1 VQGRV
6 RDLRQHDVVLREV
19 IDMRTYRRPLADP
32 DVDLERPVEVQESA
46 WRFSPAQ
53 IAHALI
59 GVLLLVLGVIAVARG
74 DLSGDLNDPT
84 FDLLGIQHNALI
96 GIGEIIAGAIL
107 IVSAVSAAGR
117 FLGVLV
123 GIGLVVVGALV
134 VGDDD
139 TMQDLAT
146 EEALGWAAIVLGGLA
161 ILFGL
166 IPGRRVSRQRTV

>member
-1 VQGRV
+1 L
-6 RDLRQHDVVLREV
+6 DLRQHDVVLQEV

-32 DVDLERPVEVQESA
+32 DVDFERPVEVQESA

-53 IAHALI
+53 IAHAII
-59 GVLLLVLGVIAVARG
+59 GVLLLVVGVIAVARG
-74 DLSGDLNDPT
+74 DLSGDLNEPT

-96 GIGEIIAGAIL
+96 GIGEIVAGALL

-123 GIGLVVVGALV
+123 GIALVVVGALV
-134 VGDDD
+134 VGDGD
-139 TMQDLAT
+139 MRADLGT
-146 EEALGWAAIVLGGLA
+146 EEAFGWATIVLGGVA

-166 IPGRRVSRQRTV
+166 IPSRRISRHRET